1 MFVFNWKAWLVLF
14 YYRFY
19 ALPCCCLL
27 PLRAVAHLLMG
38 VMVYYRVQH
47 ENKAISSRFADLPA
61 TLCVAVYYRWRTTV
75 ELACQ
80 QSFECAAGR
89 LFLCFRRWIGDSWA
103 LLSQRCTA
111 LKASRLM
118 SRFITASP
126 PLLIL
131 ATWWFITVS
140 QPPSTSIMSRFIH
153 LVDAFCRSVLLPFL
167 SLGASGFR
175 LARAVSFCSV
185 LGHPGVLNLTY
196 VCLYEDIYTYITAIC
211 I

>member
-89 LFLCFRRWIGDSWA
+89 LFLCCRRWIGDSWA
-103 LLSQRCTA
+103 LLSQCRA
-111 LKASRLM
+111 VVRASRLM
-118 SRFITASP
+118 SRFITVFP
-126 PLLIL
+126 PLSMLV
-131 ATWWFITVS
+131 TWWFITVS
-140 QPPSTSIMSRFIH
+140 QPSSTFITSRFIH
-153 LVDAFCRSVLLPFL
+153 LVDAFYRSVLLPFL
-167 SLGASGFR
+167 SSGASGF
-175 LARAVSFCSV
+175 
-185 LGHPGVLNLTY
+185 
-196 VCLYEDIYTYITAIC
+196 
-211 I
+211 

>member
-1 MFVFNWKAWLVLF
+1 MF

-89 LFLCFRRWIGDSWA
+89 LFLCCRRWIGDSWA
-103 LLSQRCTA
+103 LLSQRRTL
-111 LKASRLM
+111 LKAPQLM

-126 PLLIL
+126 SLPMLV
-131 ATWWFITVS
+131 TWWFITVS

-153 LVDAFCRSVLLPFL
+153 LVDAFRRSALLPFL
-167 SLGASGFR
+167 SSGARGFQLTKAAPFPFCAW
-175 LARAVSFCSV
+175 LARDFK
-185 LGHPGVLNLTY
+185 LNIY
-196 VCLYEDIYTYITAIC
+196 MRICRCIYMYYCHIHIVIFLYMKH
-211 I
+211 